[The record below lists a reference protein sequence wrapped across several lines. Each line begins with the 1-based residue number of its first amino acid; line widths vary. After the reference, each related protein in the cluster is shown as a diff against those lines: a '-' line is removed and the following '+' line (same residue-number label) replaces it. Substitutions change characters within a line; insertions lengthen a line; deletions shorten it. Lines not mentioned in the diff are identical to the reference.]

1 MIYSGMNTR
10 RETFHKS
17 ERVCSRKTIAALFE
31 NGNVAYSSV
40 FKVLWQIRL
49 SQLPFPAEVAF
60 SIPKKVFRLA
70 VTRNLIRRRM
80 REAYRRNKQMLYDYL
95 GSENIRISFIIM
107 FRGSVIPDYE
117 TVERATKEMLGDL
130 IKVIKKHLRKC

>member
-1 MIYSGMNTR
+1 MNTR

>member
-1 MIYSGMNTR
+1 MNTR

-17 ERVCSRKTIAALFE
+17 ERLCSRKTIAALFE
-31 NGNVAYSSV
+31 NGNVSYSSV
-40 FKVLWQIRL
+40 FRVVWQISPL
-49 SQLPFPAEVAF
+49 SLPFPAEVAF

-80 REAYRRNKQMLYDYL
+80 REAYRRNRQMLYDYL

-117 TVERATKEMLGDL
+117 TVEKATKEMLGDL
-130 IKVIKKHLRKC
+130 IRVIKKHLGKC